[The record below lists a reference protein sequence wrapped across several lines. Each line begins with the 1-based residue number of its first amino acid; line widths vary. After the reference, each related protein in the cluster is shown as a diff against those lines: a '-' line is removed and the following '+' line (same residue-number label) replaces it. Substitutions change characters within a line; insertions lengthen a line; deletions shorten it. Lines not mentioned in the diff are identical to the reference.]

1 MTLHK
6 QYSTGPNSAN
16 NAYDQNPL
24 TISEIRKATMVQ
36 NILVTQRQSD
46 TIACRW
52 KPAEWCMVK
61 TSSSITKCMIIMRQA
76 TMQVDIGWK
85 MFNTLSTFD

>member
-46 TIACRW
+46 TIACR
-52 KPAEWCMVK
+52 
-61 TSSSITKCMIIMRQA
+61 
-76 TMQVDIGWK
+76 
-85 MFNTLSTFD
+85 